1 MTTTLIAH
9 QNRQS
14 HLRHLRESIERLREA
29 ATGWSAADRERGMK
43 TIANLERQVESVK
56 LDLFRVA

>member
-1 MTTTLIAH
+1 MTSTLIAH
-9 QNRQS
+9 QNRQA
-14 HLRHLRESIERLREA
+14 HLRHLRESIERLHEA
-29 ATGWSAADRERGMK
+29 SADWNAADRERGVK

>member
-1 MTTTLIAH
+1 MTTTLIAN
-9 QNRQS
+9 QTRQS
-14 HLRHLRESIERLREA
+14 HLRHLRESIERLHEA
-29 ATGWSAADRERGMK
+29 SSGWSAADRERGLK